1 MRLGLAGT
9 GRIGTAHAETLKGFE
24 EVESVVVADVDTARA
39 PSAAAKLGVEAT
51 ATLEELFAAGLDG
64 LVVTAATDAH
74 PGLIIAAVDAGMP
87 VFCEKPVAADIPGT
101 LAVIDR
107 IGASDVPVQIGFQR
121 RFDAGYAAAR
131 AAVASGELGWL
142 HTLRATT
149 FDPAPPP
156 AEYVAHSGG
165 LFRDCGVHDFDIIRW
180 VSGREVEEV
189 YAIGANR
196 GERFFADA
204 GDVDTAAAT
213 LTLDDGTLATVS
225 LTRYNGAG
233 YDVRLDV
240 LGSVSGV
247 VVGLDDRAP
256 LRSVEPG
263 VAAAAG
269 AGVPGV
275 HGALPPGV
283 HDGAG
288 AFLDVVA
295 GRAPSPCVAA
305 DALEAFYIAEA
316 CELSRRER
324 RPVGLAEVRR
334 QRREWETGSNPFPLT
349 TSRGRISVRT
359 YSSASRSGRM
369 CGP

>member
-9 GRIGTAHAETLKGFE
+9 GRIGTAHAETLKGFD
-24 EVESVVVADVDTARA
+24 EVESVVVADVDAARA
-39 PSAAAKLGVEAT
+39 RATAAKLGVEA
-51 ATLEELFAAGLDG
+51 AESIASLFASGLDG

-74 PGLIIAAVDAGMP
+74 PELIIAAVDAGLP
-87 VFCEKPVAADIPGT
+87 VFCEKPVAADVPGT

-107 IGASDVPVQIGFQR
+107 IGAADVPVQIGFQR

-180 VSGREVEEV
+180 VSGREIEEV

-213 LTLDDGTLATVS
+213 LTLDDGSLATVS

-233 YDVRLDV
+233 YDVRLEA
-240 LGSVSGV
+240 LGSLANV

-263 VAAAAG
+263 VPLL
-269 AGVPGV
+269 PG
-275 HGALPPGV
+275 PPYPGFMERFRP
-283 HDGAG
+283 AYTTELR

-316 CELSRRER
+316 CEVSRRER
-324 RPVGLAEVRR
+324 RPVRLKEVRR
-334 QRREWETGSNPFPLT
+334 
-349 TSRGRISVRT
+349 
-359 YSSASRSGRM
+359 
-369 CGP
+369 

>member
-9 GRIGTAHAETLKGFE
+9 GRIGTAHAETVKGFD

-39 PSAAAKLGVEAT
+39 QAAAAKLGIEA
-51 ATLEELFAAGLDG
+51 AADLDALFGAGLDG
-64 LVVTAATDAH
+64 LIVTAATDAH
-74 PGLIIAAVDAGMP
+74 PELIIKAVDAGIP

-107 IGASDVPVQIGFQR
+107 IEGSDVPVQIGFQR
-121 RFDAGYAAAR
+121 RFDAGYSAAR

-180 VSGREVEEV
+180 VSGREVTEV
-189 YAIGANR
+189 YALGANR
-196 GERFFADA
+196 GEAFFAEA
-204 GDVDTAAAT
+204 GDVDTAAAI

-233 YDVRLDV
+233 YDVRLEA
-240 LGSVSGV
+240 LGSTANV

-263 VAAAAG
+263 VAAL
-269 AGVPGV
+269 PG
-275 HGALPPGV
+275 PPYPGFMERFRPAYV
-283 HDGAG
+283 AELRV
-288 AFLDVVA
+288 FLDVVA
-295 GRAPSPCVAA
+295 GRVPSPCVAR

-316 CELSRRER
+316 CELSRAER

-334 QRREWETGSNPFPLT
+334 
-349 TSRGRISVRT
+349 
-359 YSSASRSGRM
+359 
-369 CGP
+369 

>member
-24 EVESVVVADVDTARA
+24 DVSSLIVADVDTARA
-39 PSAAAKLGVEAT
+39 RATAAKLGVEA
-51 ATLEELFAAGLDG
+51 ADDIDALFGAGLDG

-74 PGLIIAAVDAGMP
+74 PGLIIQAVDAGIP

-101 LAVIDR
+101 LAVLDR
-107 IGASDVPVQIGFQR
+107 IEGSDVPVQIGFQR
-121 RFDAGYAAAR
+121 RFDAGYQAAR
-131 AAVASGELGWL
+131 AAVAGGELGWL
-142 HTLRATT
+142 HTVRATT
-149 FDPAPPP
+149 LDPAPPP

-180 VSGREVEEV
+180 VTGREVEEV
-189 YAIGANR
+189 YALGANR
-196 GERFFADA
+196 GEAFFAEA

-233 YDVRLDV
+233 YDVRFEA
-240 LGSVSGV
+240 LGSTANV

-263 VAAAAG
+263 FAPL
-269 AGVPGV
+269 PGP
-275 HGALPPGV
+275 AYPGFMERFRPAYTAELKV
-283 HDGAG
+283 
-288 AFLDVVA
+288 FLDVAA
-295 GRAPSPCVAA
+295 GRVPSPAGGR

-316 CELSRRER
+316 CEVSRRER
-324 RPVGLAEVRR
+324 RPVRVAEVRR
-334 QRREWETGSNPFPLT
+334 
-349 TSRGRISVRT
+349 
-359 YSSASRSGRM
+359 
-369 CGP
+369 